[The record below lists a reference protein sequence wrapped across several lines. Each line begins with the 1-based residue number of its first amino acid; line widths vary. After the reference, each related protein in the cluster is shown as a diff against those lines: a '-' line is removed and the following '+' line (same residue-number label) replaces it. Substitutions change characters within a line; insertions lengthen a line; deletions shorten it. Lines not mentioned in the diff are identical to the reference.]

1 MLEAGFKAPGAGVAI
16 RRSPRPASTTT
27 YESVNT
33 VRDERSIGRNEG
45 LVNRKRC
52 PFPERSGAPSLLM
65 ASATVDLASAL
76 SELLRLFP
84 EAARAPRSRGDA
96 VLRPIVADVPGD
108 LHRARRAEVGELR
121 PAAGSVSR

>member
-1 MLEAGFKAPGAGVAI
+1 VLEAGFKEPGAGVAI

-52 PFPERSGAPSLLM
+52 LFPERSGAPSLLM

-84 EAARAPRSRGDA
+84 EAARAPRFRRRCRPSPHSRG
-96 VLRPIVADVPGD
+96 RPG
-108 LHRARRAEVGELR
+108 
-121 PAAGSVSR
+121 